1 MASRLHENRGRPLQ
15 IRGQECKLGQAGLQ
29 GRAGKL
35 GQAGQQ
41 GQARQQGL
49 DCQEGWAPWEQ
60 LTGDIG
66 ICAGNAEKNVI
77 CLAFCGY
84 SGTILRTSVTL
95 AYQWLDVT

>member
-1 MASRLHENRGRPLQ
+1 MQ
-15 IRGQECKLGQAGLQ
+15 IRGQACKLGQAGLQGRACKLGQAGLQ

>member
-1 MASRLHENRGRPLQ
+1 MQ
-15 IRGQECKLGQAGLQ
+15 IR
-29 GRAGKL
+29 GRAGKQ

-41 GQARQQGL
+41 GRSGKLGQVGQQGRSGKQGQAGQYGL

-60 LTGDIG
+60 ITGDIG